1 MQIASLVLKASP
13 AYLEPLQQA
22 LRDIPGVEIH
32 GVSPELGRVIVT
44 VEDGEGYAMTDSLL
58 AVNMAP
64 HVQSVTLAYEYTDQ
78 GLQDQQE
85 HPEPI
90 PGAPAGVTAG
100 IGRAQDKEA

>member
-1 MQIASLVLKASP
+1 MQIASLLVKASP
-13 AYLEPLQQA
+13 AYLEPLQAA
-22 LRDIPGVEIH
+22 LRDIPGVEVH
-32 GVSPELGRVIVT
+32 GVSAELGRVIVT

-78 GLQDQQE
+78 GLQDQEE

-90 PGAPAGVTAG
+90 PGALSVADSD
-100 IGRAQDKEA
+100 IGCAQDKEV